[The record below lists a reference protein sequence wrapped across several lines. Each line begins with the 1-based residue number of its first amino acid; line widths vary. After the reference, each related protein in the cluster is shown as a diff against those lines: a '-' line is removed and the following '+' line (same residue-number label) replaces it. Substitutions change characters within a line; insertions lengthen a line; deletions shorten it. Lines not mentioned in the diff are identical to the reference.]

1 MAGELDWNVGVFED
15 EAMKLLILGSGRHGK
30 DSVAEI
36 IRDLYGLSFMSSSR
50 ATCEE
55 VVYPAIKD
63 KYGYESPEDCYN
75 DRSNHRQ
82 EWFDLISAYN
92 TPDKSSLA
100 KLILSRCDVYVGLR
114 CPVEFEAS
122 RHLFDHV
129 LWVDAS
135 ERLHKEPSM
144 RIDFDP
150 DTMILINN
158 NGSEYDLGNEIV
170 SKLKGIVR

>member
-1 MAGELDWNVGVFED
+1 MNI
-15 EAMKLLILGSGRHGK
+15 LILGHGRSGK

-36 IRDLYGLSFMSSSR
+36 IRDLYGLSFLSSSR
-50 ATCEE
+50 ATCSE
-55 VVYPAIKD
+55 VVYPAIKF

-75 DRSNHRQ
+75 DRHNHRE
-82 EWFDLISAYN
+82 EWFYLISRYN

-122 RHLFDHV
+122 RHLFDHI

-135 ERLHKEPSM
+135 ARMPKEPSM
-144 RIDFDP
+144 RIEFDP

-158 NGSEYDLGNEIV
+158 NGSECDLEDEIV
-170 SKLKGIVR
+170 SKLKGMLGK